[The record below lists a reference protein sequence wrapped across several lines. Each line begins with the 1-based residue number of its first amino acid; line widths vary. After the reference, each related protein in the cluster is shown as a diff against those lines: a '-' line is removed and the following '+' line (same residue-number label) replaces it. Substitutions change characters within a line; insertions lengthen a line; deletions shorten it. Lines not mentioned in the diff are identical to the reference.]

1 MSLLPTRWLP
11 TSIGAQIAALAV
23 AVIVVGHILI
33 TLIFIAFPPPH
44 GPNEHMR
51 LEAAL
56 VTAVRIID
64 EASTPEA
71 AAQMVAAA
79 ARAYPDLRIMAT
91 TDART
96 SSAALLPLPR
106 SLIRALGVGFALH
119 RTGEDTHDA
128 AGVAIRLHSGLVVTA
143 TLPVGLLE
151 NPPFLGPVAVTVVFL
166 VVLITLFSIWAM
178 RGIVAPLSR
187 FADAAEHFEPDSP
200 YVPLLEGGP
209 EEVRKA
215 ATAFNRMRD
224 RIIGMIEDRTQMLA
238 AISHD
243 LRTPITR
250 LRLQAEF
257 VPDKALRVQMG
268 ADLDQMN
275 MMVRSALFFLKTGQ
289 PRRGLAPLDLSS
301 VLRTICHQFAD
312 AGANVAYCGIDRC
325 TVEGREE
332 DLHRAVT
339 NLVDNAIK
347 FGSNAVIRLRACA
360 DRAQIDVEDNGPG
373 IPDAEKASV
382 LNPFVRGDAARTM
395 HKNSGFGLGLSIAV
409 AVAKSHGGELKLLDR
424 VPRGLISR
432 LELPLAD
439 APRAESDHAAP

>member
-1 MSLLPTRWLP
+1 MSLLPALWLP
-11 TSIGAQIAALAV
+11 TRIGTQIAALAV
-23 AVIVVGHILI
+23 AVIVIGHILI
-33 TLIFIAFPPPH
+33 TVMFIAIPPPRQ
-44 GPNEHMR
+44 PNERMG

-56 VTAVRIID
+56 VAAVRLID

-79 ARAYPDLRIMAT
+79 ARAYPDLHIMAS
-91 TDART
+91 TDARA
-96 SSAALLPLPR
+96 SSAAVLALPR
-106 SLIRALGVGFALH
+106 SLIRALGSEFTLR
-119 RTGEDTHDA
+119 RTGEDSHDT
-128 AGVAIRLHSGLVVTA
+128 AGLAIRLHSGLVVTA
-143 TLPVGLLE
+143 ILPLGLLE
-151 NPPFLGPVAVTVVFL
+151 KPPLFGPVVITVVFL

-187 FADAAEHFEPDSP
+187 FAAAAEHFDPDSP
-200 YVPLLEGGP
+200 YVPLPEGGP
-209 EEVRKA
+209 EEIRKA

-224 RIIGMIEDRTQMLA
+224 RIFGMIEDRTQMLA

-257 VPDKALRVQMG
+257 VPDKALRAQMG

-275 MMVRSALFFLKTGQ
+275 MMVRSALSFLKAGQ
-289 PRRGLAPLDLSS
+289 PRRDLTPLDLSS
-301 VLRTICHQFAD
+301 VLETICHQFAD
-312 AGANVAYCGIDRC
+312 AGANVAYDGIDRC

-332 DLHRAVT
+332 ELHRAVT

-347 FGSNAVIRLRACA
+347 FGGNAVIRLRVCA
-360 DRAQIDVEDNGPG
+360 DRARIDVEDNGPG

-395 HKNSGFGLGLSIAV
+395 YKDSGFGLGLSIAL
-409 AVAKSHGGELKLLDR
+409 AIAKSHRGELKLLDR
-424 VPRGLISR
+424 VPGGLISR

-439 APRAESDHAAP
+439 ASKAEPDRVAP